1 MKAVEDYKEYME
13 SALVLALRCRGEPRI
28 GVVITS
34 NNTVLTTAYRGE
46 MRDIQDPVRIAIV
59 KAEEHAVDLGHSTL
73 YITHEPDVSSV
84 DYIVNAQIRRV
95 IIGVRNPE
103 SDDAIIEL
111 LRKGVNVGRG
121 VLEDKINECIP
132 TTSCPK

>member
-1 MKAVEDYKEYME
+1 MEDYKKYME
-13 SALVLALRCRGEPRI
+13 RALGLALRCMGEPRI

-34 NNTVLTTAYRGE
+34 ANTILTTAYRGE

-59 KAEEHAVDLGHSTL
+59 KAEEHAVHIGHSTM

-84 DYIVNAQIRRV
+84 DYIVNAQIGRV

-111 LRKGVNVGRG
+111 LRRGVNVGVG
-121 VLEDKINECIP
+121 VLEERINTYIP
-132 TTSCPK
+132 STSCPK

>member
-1 MKAVEDYKEYME
+1 MEDYQKYMQR
-13 SALVLALRCRGEPRI
+13 ALGLALRCMGEPRI